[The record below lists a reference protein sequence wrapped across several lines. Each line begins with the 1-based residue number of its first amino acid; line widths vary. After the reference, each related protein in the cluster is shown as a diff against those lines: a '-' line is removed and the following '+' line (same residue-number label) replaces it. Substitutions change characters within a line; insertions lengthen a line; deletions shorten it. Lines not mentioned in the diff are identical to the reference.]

1 MNKKRLFTF
10 FLMFTLGSLF
20 AQTNVNFNNT
30 TDLATYFNP
39 SSSPDFTN
47 ISTSGIS
54 NTGSVNVP
62 IGSYDIWTT
71 KSGYSMLVG
80 GVYTMT
86 GDFLIKENSGY
97 GGLGFAVSN
106 TNDPDSYGSPVLGL
120 GMCFH
125 GGGGMMVNNRAI
137 TSVSWP
143 PDLVLGNWYRMVL
156 RITCTA
162 VNTFDLYFEIYNL
175 SPSGVVG
182 SLKTA
187 QAFSGINNSSVFG
200 ATSIHVYFSAA
211 GSRMEKIDNFTI
223 ALSGGAFE
231 VHSPDVTTKD
241 VTAIGTST
249 ATTGGIV
256 TNDHGYPVTF
266 RGVCYSSTNSQPG
279 ISGPMTSDGS
289 GTGSYTSNLTGLASN
304 TTYYVR
310 AYAINAVGT
319 NYGET
324 KTFTTTN
331 VPPTPT
337 SITASSTSICDGS
350 SVTLTANGTSGTVN
364 WYTGSCGGN
373 YVGSGNPIA
382 LTPTSTTTYYANCSN
397 GTQYSAGCATTTITV
412 SPAPSGGSLTGAT
425 TSIVYGDV
433 TGTISL
439 SGQTGTITNWQKRVN
454 NGTWTNIS
462 NTNSTYSETPTSA
475 GTWDYRVVLTS
486 GACSSVY
493 SSIKSIT
500 VQPKELTITGTTAAN
515 KVYDGGTVAT
525 IGGAVVSGMVL
536 GDIITLANSTM
547 GSFNN
552 SAIGT
557 SKPVTTFMT
566 LAGTNSASYT
576 ITQPTLQADITAR
589 PLTVSGAAVTTKTYD
604 ANTNAS
610 ITGATLVNAVSG
622 DDVSLT
628 NSTTGTFN
636 NAQIGTNKP
645 VTTSMSLT
653 GLAAGNYTLTQPTL
667 TGNIT
672 AKGLTVINTAVTAK
686 PYDGNTNATITG
698 ATLSGIVPG
707 DVVALNNATTG
718 TFNTPAI
725 GTNKPVTTSMTLT
738 GAQSGNYTITQPTLT
753 GNITA
758 KTLTVTGAQV
768 VSKIYDGNTLATI
781 TGATLTGVVTGENV
795 ILNNAT
801 QGNFN
806 NPLVGANKPVTTNMT
821 ISGTNVA
828 NYTLQQPTLFGEIL
842 SNALNVT
849 GIVAANKVYDG
860 NNIATLSGGTLIGVI
875 PGDIVSVVVPSTG
888 TFATPNVGTNIAVTV
903 PTPTLTGP
911 DAWKYTVNQP
921 TGITA
926 NITSKELFILAVEK
940 EKTYGQVDPQ
950 LTHTCTG
957 FIPGEDESDLLTP
970 VVTTRVTGENVGQYV
985 IYVSGATSNNY
996 QITFIN
1002 NQFIIIPKDLIVST
1016 NDASRCYG
1024 TENPL
1029 FPLTY
1034 SGFVNNE
1041 NTSVLTTLP
1050 TASCVASTT
1059 SDPGTYPIIISGGV
1073 AQNYSFVYNEATL
1086 TVKELP
1092 VRPTIT
1098 QDGHTLHSS
1107 ATTGNQWYNLNG
1119 IIPSA
1124 TQQDYYVTVEGTY
1137 YVIVKQNG
1145 CSSEPSESI
1154 TVLFTGISQID
1165 EVSTKIYPNPATDLV
1180 NIETSVNG
1188 QTKAEL
1194 LSQAGKTMLVTEFI
1208 GKTTMDL
1215 NHIPSGLYII
1225 KITNDNGVKTYKI
1238 VVQ

>member
-1 MNKKRLFTF
+1 MNKKQLLTLLLLLTF
-10 FLMFTLGSLF
+10 GSLF
-20 AQTNVNFNNT
+20 AQTNVNFDNT
-30 TDLATYFNP
+30 TDLTTYFNP
-39 SSSPDFTN
+39 SSYPIFTN
-47 ISTSGIS
+47 LANSGIN

-62 IGSYDIWTT
+62 LGTNDIWTT
-71 KSGYSMLVG
+71 KSGYSVLVG

-86 GDFLIKENSGY
+86 GDFLIKANSGY

-106 TNDPDSYGSPVLGL
+106 TNDPDGFGSPILGL

-137 TSVSWP
+137 TAVAWP

-175 SPSGVVG
+175 SSTGVLG
-182 SLKTA
+182 PLKTA
-187 QAFSGINNSSVFG
+187 QAFSGINNTEVFG

-223 ALSGGAFE
+223 TLSGGAQE
-231 VHSPDVTTKD
+231 VHSPDVTTKE

-324 KTFTTTN
+324 KTFTTTDT
-331 VPPTPT
+331 PPTPT

-350 SVTLTANGTSGTVN
+350 SVTLTANGTAGTVN
-364 WYTGSCGGN
+364 WYTGSCGGTL
-373 YVGSGNPIA
+373 VGTGNPIS
-382 LTPTSTTTYYANCSN
+382 LTPSATTTYYANCSN
-397 GTQYSAGCATTTITV
+397 GTLVSAGCASTTITV

-425 TSIVYGDV
+425 TSIVYGDA

-462 NTNSTYSETPTSA
+462 STNSTYSETPTSA

-536 GDIITLANSTM
+536 GDIITLNNCLM
-547 GSFNN
+547 GNFNN
-552 SAIGT
+552 SAVGT

-566 LAGTNSASYT
+566 LAGTNAASYT

-589 PLTVSGAAVTTKTYD
+589 PLTVSNAAVTSKTYD
-604 ANTNAS
+604 GNANAT
-610 ITGATLVNAVSG
+610 ITGATLVNAVAG
-622 DDVSLT
+622 DDVSLS

-636 NAQIGTNKP
+636 NPQIGSNKP
-645 VTTSMSLT
+645 VTTTMSLT
-653 GLAAGNYTLTQPTL
+653 GTSAGNYTLTQPTL
-667 TGNIT
+667 SGTIT
-672 AKGLTVINTAVTAK
+672 AKGLTVINAVVTSK
-686 PYDGNTNATITG
+686 QYDGNTNATITG
-698 ATLSGIVPG
+698 ATLSGIVSG
-707 DVVALNNATTG
+707 DVVTLTNATTG
-718 TFNTPAI
+718 LFNTPAI
-725 GTNKPVTTSMTLT
+725 GSNKPVTTSMTLS

-758 KTLTVTGAQV
+758 KVLTVTGAVV

-806 NPLVGANKPVTTNMT
+806 NPLVGANKPVSTNMT
-821 ISGTNVA
+821 ITGTSIA

-849 GIVAANKVYDG
+849 GIIAANKVYDG
-860 NNIATLSGGTLIGVI
+860 TTLTSLSGGTLTGVI
-875 PGDIVSVVVPSTG
+875 PGDVVTVTIPATG
-888 TFATPNVGTNIAVTV
+888 NFATPNVGTNIPVTV
-903 PTPTLTGP
+903 ATPTLSGP

-926 NITSKELFILAVEK
+926 NITSKELVILAIEK
-940 EKTYGQVDPQ
+940 QKTYGQVDPQ
-950 LTHTCTG
+950 LTHSCTG
-957 FIPGEDESDLLTP
+957 FIAGEDESDLLTP
-970 VVTTRVTGENVGQYV
+970 VIINRATGENVGQYV
-985 IYVSGATSNNY
+985 IIVSGATSNNY
-996 QITFIN
+996 QIIFIN
-1002 NQFIIIPKDLIVST
+1002 NEFIINPKGLTVST
-1016 NDASRCYG
+1016 SDASRCYG
-1024 TENPL
+1024 VVNPQ

-1041 NTSVLTTLP
+1041 NTSVLSTLP
-1050 TASCVASTT
+1050 TATCAATTT
-1059 SDPGTYPIIISGGV
+1059 SDPGDYPIIIGGGV
-1073 AQNYSFVYNEATL
+1073 AQNYQFIYNNATL

-1092 VRPTIT
+1092 ARPTIT
-1098 QDGHTLHSS
+1098 QNGHTLHSS
-1107 ATTGNQWYNLNG
+1107 ASAGNQWYSMNG

-1124 TQQDYYVTVEGTY
+1124 TQQDYFVTIEGTY
-1137 YVIVKQNG
+1137 YVIVNQNG

-1154 TVLFTGISQID
+1154 TVMFTGIDQPNEASIK
-1165 EVSTKIYPNPATDLV
+1165 VYPNPATDLV
-1180 NIETSVNG
+1180 NIETSTNG
-1188 QTKAEL
+1188 QVKAEL
-1194 LSQAGKTMLVTEFI
+1194 LSQEGKTFLSTEFEN
-1208 GKTTMDL
+1208 KTTIDL
-1215 NHIPSGLYII
+1215 SHIPSGLYLI
-1225 KITNDNGVKTYKI
+1225 KVTSDYGVKTFKV

>member
-1 MNKKRLFTF
+1 MNKKQLLTLLLLLTF
-10 FLMFTLGSLF
+10 GSLF
-20 AQTNVNFNNT
+20 AQTSVNFDNT
-30 TDLATYFNP
+30 TDLTTYFNP
-39 SSSPDFTN
+39 SSYPIFTN
-47 ISTSGIS
+47 LANSGIN

-62 IGSYDIWTT
+62 LGTNDIWTT
-71 KSGYSMLVG
+71 KSGYSVLVG

-86 GDFLIKENSGY
+86 GDFLIKANSGY

-106 TNDPDSYGSPVLGL
+106 TNDPDGFGSPVLGL

-137 TSVSWP
+137 TAVAWP

-156 RITCTA
+156 RITCTS
-162 VNTFDLYFEIYNL
+162 VYTFDLYFEIYNL
-175 SPSGVVG
+175 SSTGVLG
-182 SLKTA
+182 PLKTA
-187 QAFSGINNSSVFG
+187 QAFSGINNTEVFA

-223 ALSGGAFE
+223 TLSGGAQE
-231 VHSPDVTTKD
+231 VHSPDVTTKE

-256 TNDHGYPVTF
+256 TDDHGYPVTF

-324 KTFTTTN
+324 KTFTTTGT
-331 VPPTPT
+331 PPTPT

-350 SVTLTANGTSGTVN
+350 SVTLTANGTAGTVN
-364 WYTGSCGGN
+364 WYTGSCGGTL
-373 YVGSGNPIA
+373 VGTGNPIS
-382 LTPTSTTTYYANCSN
+382 LTPSATTTYYANCSN
-397 GTQYSAGCATTTITV
+397 GTQVSAGCASTTITV
-412 SPAPSGGSLTGAT
+412 SPAPSGGSLSGAT
-425 TSIVYGDV
+425 TSIVYGDA

-439 SGQTGTITNWQKRVN
+439 SGQTGTINNWQKRVN

-462 NTNSTYSETPTSA
+462 STNSTYSETPTSA

-536 GDIITLANSTM
+536 GDIITLNNCLM
-547 GSFNN
+547 GNFNN
-552 SAIGT
+552 SAVGT

-566 LAGTNSASYT
+566 LAGTNADSYT

-589 PLTVSGAAVTTKTYD
+589 PLTVSNAAVTSKTYD
-604 ANTNAS
+604 GNANAT
-610 ITGATLVNAVSG
+610 ITGATLVNAVAG
-622 DDVSLT
+622 DDVSLS

-636 NAQIGTNKP
+636 NPQIGSNKP
-645 VTTSMSLT
+645 VTTTMSLT
-653 GLAAGNYTLTQPTL
+653 GTSAGNYTLTQPTL
-667 TGNIT
+667 SGTIT
-672 AKGLTVINTAVTAK
+672 AKGLTVINAVVTSK
-686 PYDGNTNATITG
+686 QYDGNTNATITG
-698 ATLSGIVPG
+698 ATLSGIVSG
-707 DVVALNNATTG
+707 DVVTLTNATTG
-718 TFNTPAI
+718 LFNTPAI
-725 GTNKPVTTSMTLT
+725 GSNKPVTTSMTLS

-758 KTLTVTGAQV
+758 KVLTVTGAVV

-806 NPLVGANKPVTTNMT
+806 NPLVGANKPVSTNMT
-821 ISGTNVA
+821 ITGTSIA

-849 GIVAANKVYDG
+849 GIIAANKVYDG
-860 NNIATLSGGTLIGVI
+860 TTLTSLSGGTLTGVI
-875 PGDIVSVVVPSTG
+875 PGDVVTVTIPATG
-888 TFATPNVGTNIAVTV
+888 NFATPNVGTNIPVTV
-903 PTPTLTGP
+903 ATPTLSGP

-926 NITSKELFILAVEK
+926 NITSKELVILAIEK
-940 EKTYGQVDPQ
+940 QKTYGQVDPQ
-950 LTHTCTG
+950 LTHSCTG
-957 FIPGEDESDLLTP
+957 FIAGEDESDLLTP
-970 VVTTRVTGENVGQYV
+970 VIINRAAGENVGQYV
-985 IYVSGATSNNY
+985 IIVSGATSNNY
-996 QITFIN
+996 QIIFIN
-1002 NQFIIIPKDLIVST
+1002 NEFIINPKGLTVST
-1016 NDASRCYG
+1016 SDASRCYG
-1024 TENPL
+1024 VVNPQ

-1041 NTSVLTTLP
+1041 NTSVLSTLP
-1050 TASCVASTT
+1050 TATCVATTT
-1059 SDPGTYPIIISGGV
+1059 SDPGNYPIIIGGGI
-1073 AQNYSFVYNEATL
+1073 AQNYQFIYNNATL

-1092 VRPTIT
+1092 ARPTIT
-1098 QDGHTLHSS
+1098 QNGHTLHSS
-1107 ATTGNQWYNLNG
+1107 ASSGNQWYSMNG

-1124 TQQDYYVTVEGTY
+1124 TQQDYFVTIEGTY
-1137 YVIVKQNG
+1137 YVIVNQNG

-1154 TVLFTGISQID
+1154 TVMFTGIDQPNEALIK
-1165 EVSTKIYPNPATDLV
+1165 VYPNPATDLV
-1180 NIETSVNG
+1180 NIETSTNG
-1188 QTKAEL
+1188 QVKAEL
-1194 LSQAGKTMLVTEFI
+1194 LSQDGKTFLSTEFEN
-1208 GKTTMDL
+1208 KTTIDL
-1215 NHIPSGLYII
+1215 SHIPSGLYLI
-1225 KITNDNGVKTYKI
+1225 KVTSDYGVKTFKV

>member
-1 MNKKRLFTF
+1 
-10 FLMFTLGSLF
+10 
-20 AQTNVNFNNT
+20 
-30 TDLATYFNP
+30 
-39 SSSPDFTN
+39 
-47 ISTSGIS
+47 
-54 NTGSVNVP
+54 
-62 IGSYDIWTT
+62 
-71 KSGYSMLVG
+71 
-80 GVYTMT
+80 
-86 GDFLIKENSGY
+86 
-97 GGLGFAVSN
+97 
-106 TNDPDSYGSPVLGL
+106 
-120 GMCFH
+120 
-125 GGGGMMVNNRAI
+125 
-137 TSVSWP
+137 
-143 PDLVLGNWYRMVL
+143 
-156 RITCTA
+156 
-162 VNTFDLYFEIYNL
+162 
-175 SPSGVVG
+175 
-182 SLKTA
+182 
-187 QAFSGINNSSVFG
+187 
-200 ATSIHVYFSAA
+200 
-211 GSRMEKIDNFTI
+211 
-223 ALSGGAFE
+223 
-231 VHSPDVTTKD
+231 
-241 VTAIGTST
+241 
-249 ATTGGIV
+249 
-256 TNDHGYPVTF
+256 
-266 RGVCYSSTNSQPG
+266 
-279 ISGPMTSDGS
+279 
-289 GTGSYTSNLTGLASN
+289 
-304 TTYYVR
+304 
-310 AYAINAVGT
+310 
-319 NYGET
+319 
-324 KTFTTTN
+324 
-331 VPPTPT
+331 
-337 SITASSTSICDGS
+337 
-350 SVTLTANGTSGTVN
+350 VTLTANGTTGTVYWYSGT
-364 WYTGSCGGN
+364 CGGTA
-373 YVGSGNPIA
+373 VGTGNPIS
-382 LTPTSTTTYYANCSN
+382 LSPSSTTTYYANCYN
-397 GTQYSAGCATTTITV
+397 GTQYSTGCASITINV
-412 SPAPSGGSLTGAT
+412 SPAPTGGTLTGTNSITYGSSTGSLVLSGY
-425 TSIVYGDV
+425 S
-433 TGTISL
+433 GTIS
-439 SGQTGTITNWQKRVN
+439 SWQKRVDL
-454 NGTWTNIS
+454 GAWINIS
-462 NTNSTYSETPTSA
+462 NTNDSYSETPTSI
-475 GTWDYRVVLTS
+475 GNWDYRAVITS
-486 GACSSVY
+486 GVCAVVY
-493 SSIKSIT
+493 SSIKSIS
-500 VQPKELTITGTTAAN
+500 VQPK
-515 KVYDGGTVAT
+515 
-525 IGGAVVSGMVL
+525 
-536 GDIITLANSTM
+536 
-547 GSFNN
+547 
-552 SAIGT
+552 
-557 SKPVTTFMT
+557 
-566 LAGTNSASYT
+566 
-576 ITQPTLQADITAR
+576 Q
-589 PLTVSGAAVTTKTYD
+589 
-604 ANTNAS
+604 
-610 ITGATLVNAVSG
+610 
-622 DDVSLT
+622 
-628 NSTTGTFN
+628 
-636 NAQIGTNKP
+636 
-645 VTTSMSLT
+645 
-653 GLAAGNYTLTQPTL
+653 
-667 TGNIT
+667 
-672 AKGLTVINTAVTAK
+672 
-686 PYDGNTNATITG
+686 
-698 ATLSGIVPG
+698 
-707 DVVALNNATTG
+707 
-718 TFNTPAI
+718 
-725 GTNKPVTTSMTLT
+725 
-738 GAQSGNYTITQPTLT
+738 
-753 GNITA
+753 
-758 KTLTVTGAQV
+758 LTVTGAQV

-795 ILNNAT
+795 ILNNAN

-821 ISGTNVA
+821 ITGTSVA

-996 QITFIN
+996 LITFIN
-1002 NQFIIIPKDLIVST
+1002 NQFIIIPKDLMVST

-1180 NIETSVNG
+1180 NIETSVSG

-1194 LSQAGKTMLVTEFI
+1194 LSQAGKTMLVTEFN

-1225 KITNDNGVKTYKI
+1225 KITNDNVVKTYKI

>member
-1 MNKKRLFTF
+1 MNKKQLLTLLLLLTF
-10 FLMFTLGSLF
+10 GSLF
-20 AQTNVNFNNT
+20 AQTNVNFDNT
-30 TDLATYFNP
+30 TDLTTYFNP
-39 SSSPDFTN
+39 SSNPIFTN
-47 ISTSGIS
+47 LANSGIN

-62 IGSYDIWTT
+62 LGTNDIWTT
-71 KSGYSMLVG
+71 KSGYSVLVG

-86 GDFLIKENSGY
+86 GDFLIKANSGY

-106 TNDPDSYGSPVLGL
+106 TNDPDGFGSPILGL

-137 TSVSWP
+137 TAVAWP

-156 RITCTA
+156 RITCTS

-175 SPSGVVG
+175 SSTGVLG
-182 SLKTA
+182 PLKTA
-187 QAFSGINNSSVFG
+187 QAFSGINNTEVFG

-223 ALSGGAFE
+223 TLSGGAQE
-231 VHSPDVTTKD
+231 VHSPDVTTKE

-324 KTFTTTN
+324 KTFTTTDT
-331 VPPTPT
+331 PPTPT

-350 SVTLTANGTSGTVN
+350 SVTLTANGTAGTVN
-364 WYTGSCGGN
+364 WYTGSCGGTL
-373 YVGSGNPIA
+373 VGTGNPIS
-382 LTPTSTTTYYANCSN
+382 LTPSATTTYYANCSN
-397 GTQYSAGCATTTITV
+397 GTLVSAGCASTTITV

-425 TSIVYGDV
+425 TSIVYGDA

-454 NGTWTNIS
+454 NGSWTNIS
-462 NTNSTYSETPTSA
+462 STNSTYSETPTSA

-500 VQPKELTITGTTAAN
+500 VQPKELTVTGTTAAN

-525 IGGAVVSGMVL
+525 IGGATVSGMVL
-536 GDIITLANSTM
+536 GDIITLANATM
-547 GSFNN
+547 GNFNN
-552 SAIGT
+552 SAVGT

-566 LAGTNSASYT
+566 LAGTNAASYT

-589 PLTVSGAAVTTKTYD
+589 PLTVNNAAVTSKTYD
-604 ANTNAS
+604 GNANAA
-610 ITGATLVNAVSG
+610 ITGATLVNAVAG
-622 DDVSLT
+622 DDVSLS

-636 NAQIGTNKP
+636 NPQIGSNKP
-645 VTTSMSLT
+645 VTTTMSLT
-653 GLAAGNYTLTQPTL
+653 GTTAGNYTLTQPTL
-667 TGNIT
+667 SGTIT
-672 AKGLTVINTAVTAK
+672 AKGLTVINAVVTSK
-686 PYDGNTNATITG
+686 QYDGNTNATITG
-698 ATLSGIVPG
+698 ATLSGIVSG
-707 DVVALNNATTG
+707 DVVTLTNATTG
-718 TFNTPAI
+718 LFNTPAI
-725 GTNKPVTTSMTLT
+725 GSNKPVTTSMTLS

-758 KTLTVTGAQV
+758 KVLTVTGAVV

-806 NPLVGANKPVTTNMT
+806 NPLVGANKPVSTNMT
-821 ISGTNVA
+821 ITGTSIA

-849 GIVAANKVYDG
+849 GIIAANKVYDG
-860 NNIATLSGGTLIGVI
+860 TTLTSLSGGTLIGVI
-875 PGDIVSVVVPSTG
+875 PGDVVTVTIPATG
-888 TFATPNVGTNIAVTV
+888 NFATPNVGTNIPVTV
-903 PTPTLTGP
+903 ATPTLSGP

-926 NITSKELFILAVEK
+926 NITSKELVILAIEK
-940 EKTYGQVDPQ
+940 QKTYGQVDPQ
-950 LTHTCTG
+950 LTHSCTG
-957 FIPGEDESDLLTP
+957 FIAGEDESDLLTP
-970 VVTTRVTGENVGQYV
+970 VIINRAAGENVGQYV
-985 IYVSGATSNNY
+985 IIVSGATSNNY
-996 QITFIN
+996 QIIFIN
-1002 NQFIIIPKDLIVST
+1002 NEFIINPKGLTVST
-1016 NDASRCYG
+1016 SDASRCYG
-1024 TENPL
+1024 VENPQ

-1041 NTSVLTTLP
+1041 NTSVLSTLP
-1050 TASCVASTT
+1050 TATCAATTT
-1059 SDPGTYPIIISGGV
+1059 SDPGNYPIIIGGGV
-1073 AQNYSFVYNEATL
+1073 AQNYQFIYNNATL

-1092 VRPTIT
+1092 ARPTIT
-1098 QDGHTLHSS
+1098 QNGHTLHSS
-1107 ATTGNQWYNLNG
+1107 ASAGNQWYSMNG

-1124 TQQDYYVTVEGTY
+1124 TQQDYFVTIEGTY
-1137 YVIVKQNG
+1137 YVIVNQNG

-1154 TVLFTGISQID
+1154 TVMFTGIDQPNEASIK
-1165 EVSTKIYPNPATDLV
+1165 VYPNPATDLV
-1180 NIETSVNG
+1180 NIETSTSG
-1188 QTKAEL
+1188 QVKAEL
-1194 LSQAGKTMLVTEFI
+1194 LSQDGKTFLSTEFEN
-1208 GKTTMDL
+1208 KTTIDL
-1215 NHIPSGLYII
+1215 SHIPSGLYLI
-1225 KITNDNGVKTYKI
+1225 KVTSDYGVKTFKV